1 MPRATRVGLPSP
13 VRVAIEAGA
22 VVVTPNK
29 RMARHLVA
37 LHDREQHAQ
46 GRIVWPAPTIVPW
59 GAWLDRLW
67 LDVLAAGCRPH
78 PAGRV
83 TPAQSAFLWSRLV
96 AAEGLPLMDER
107 GAADLAA
114 KAWSLVHAWGAG
126 GPSWRGW
133 SDGGDDVAVFA
144 RWAESYRTALAR
156 LSALDDAELPDWLAR
171 CAAEVPAWRTAA
183 TALVGFIEYSPQQE
197 RLLGAMR
204 EAGMRLVRHASLPH
218 EEGAIGR
225 ARRTEGATPR
235 DEIAKAL
242 HWARERA
249 MASPDATIVVA
260 IQDLDRRRAE
270 VRALADG
277 ILCPALQW
285 PGRQE
290 SPRPYNLSG
299 GSAASDVPLIA
310 TALDLIALSHAPLPM
325 ARAAVLARSPYL
337 ASGEADWHRRAR
349 LEKTWLSEGWREVSL
364 TSFVAAV
371 GAQDHVFAP
380 LLAAVERG
388 PKSHAM
394 LSPRAWV
401 EAWRDLLVQA
411 GWPGER
417 TLSSVEWQAR
427 SAWDELLA
435 EFAALGAVAPEL
447 RRADAMAALV
457 SLARATTFQ
466 GESPPAPI
474 QILGMLEAAGLA
486 VDALWVAGLAADTW
500 PAAPQPNS
508 LLPLAWQRERNV
520 PRSTAARELEYARA
534 LVAQWA
540 SAAPEVVFSYAATS
554 EEHRRTISSLVL
566 SAVPRDDEDAGA
578 TAAFDQFASEH
589 EHEAV
594 DDDLAPPIPD
604 GTAIRGGAGVLDAQ
618 GDCPFKAV
626 SRFRLRADPWPSP
639 VDGFSA
645 LERGI
650 LVHAAVAAFWRDVR
664 EHATLVSLPEHELAR
679 RIDAAVTAAVECI
692 SIARRSRLPPVVA
705 AGEASRLA
713 RIVGSWL
720 VDFERPRPP
729 FTVIEVEASRPLALA
744 GLQLSLRL
752 DRLDELADGGIAI
765 IDYKTGKVASPPQ
778 WFDPRPVEPQLGLY
792 WLSQQGF
799 DPARP
804 VRALAYAQ
812 LRPGEMKAVGLA
824 GDATAWPQLSESSD
838 LRRSDLVDWAAV
850 EAHWRRSLT
859 ALAVEVREGRAPVAP
874 RDVVRTCRECGL
886 QALCR
891 IGASPVD
898 GEDDDG

>member
-1 MPRATRVGLPSP
+1 MPSP
-13 VRVAIEAGA
+13 VRIAIGTGA

-37 LHDREQHAQ
+37 LHDRERRAE
-46 GRIVWPAPTIVPW
+46 GRTVWPAPTIVPW
-59 GAWLDRLW
+59 GAWLERLW
-67 LDVLAAGCRPH
+67 LDVLAAGCRADP
-78 PAGRV
+78 PRRV

-107 GAADLAA
+107 GAAELAA

-133 SDGGDDVAVFA
+133 SDGADDVAVFA
-144 RWAESYRTALAR
+144 RWAESYRAGLAR
-156 LSALDDAELPDWLAR
+156 LSALDDAELPDWLAS
-171 CAAEVPAWRTAA
+171 CAAEVPTWRTAT

-197 RLLGAMR
+197 RVLDAMR
-204 EAGMRLVRHASLPH
+204 EAGMRLVRHGSLPD

-225 ARRTEGATPR
+225 ARRTEAATPR
-235 DEIAKAL
+235 DEIGRAL
-242 HWARERA
+242 HWARKRA
-249 MASPDATIVVA
+249 MAHADATIVIA
-260 IQDLDRRRAE
+260 IGDLDRRREE
-270 VRALADG
+270 VQALADE

-285 PGRQE
+285 PGREE

-299 GSAASDVPLIA
+299 GVSASDVPLIA
-310 TALDLIALSHAPLPM
+310 TALELIALSHAPLPM

-337 ASGEADWHRRAR
+337 ASSEVDWQRRAR

-364 TSFVAAV
+364 TSVVAAV
-371 GAQDHVFAP
+371 GAEDRAFAP

-388 PKSHAM
+388 PKGHAL

-401 EAWRDLLVQA
+401 EAWRDLLQGA

-447 RRADAMAALV
+447 RRADAIGALV
-457 SLARATTFQ
+457 ALARSTTFQ
-466 GESPPAPI
+466 AESPPAPI
-474 QILGMLEAAGLA
+474 QILGVLEAAGLA
-486 VDALWVAGLAADTW
+486 VDGLWVAGLAADTW

-520 PRSTAARELEYARA
+520 PRSTAVRELEYARA

-554 EEHRRTISSLVL
+554 DEHRQTISSLVQPA
-566 SAVPRDDEDAGA
+566 AVRADEDPDPT
-578 TAAFDQFASEH
+578 TALAQFTSEH
-589 EHEAV
+589 LHEVV
-594 DDDLAPPIPD
+594 DDDRAPPVA
-604 GTAIRGGAGVLDAQ
+604 GGSEIRGGAGLLAAQ

-626 SRFRLRADPWPSP
+626 ARFRLRAEAWPSP
-639 VDGFSA
+639 VDGYSA

-664 EHATLVSLPEHELAR
+664 DHATLITLPEHELAR
-679 RIDAAVTAAVECI
+679 RIDAAVASAIQCI
-692 SIARRSRLPPVVA
+692 SAARRSRLPPVVA
-705 AGEASRLA
+705 AGEATRLA
-713 RIVGSWL
+713 RIVASWL
-720 VDFERPRPP
+720 AEFERPRPP
-729 FTVIEVEASRPLALA
+729 FSVIEVEASRPLSLA
-744 GLQLSLRL
+744 GLHLSLRL
-752 DRLDELADGGIAI
+752 DRLDALADGGIAI
-765 IDYKTGKVASPPQ
+765 IDYKTGKVSSPPQ
-778 WFDPRPVEPQLGLY
+778 WFDRRPLAPQLGLY

-799 DPARP
+799 DPAQP

-824 GDATAWPQLSESSD
+824 GDATAWPQLWESSD
-838 LRRSDLVDWAAV
+838 LRRADLADWMAV
-850 EAHWRRSLT
+850 EAQWRQSLT
-859 ALAVEVREGRAPVAP
+859 ALAVEVREGRAAVAP

-891 IGASPVD
+891 IGATRDGVD
-898 GEDDDG
+898 AENGDA